1 MHYWTSSN
9 RGEWNR
15 RFDSGP
21 RLHSSFGII
30 PRVPPQGFFIKT
42 EGSRISFSL
51 FTLLSSLLP
60 PLLSNSSGD
69 SLQIGDWSPSGQPP
83 LAHARGPAR
92 ASILP
97 SESFHAFLRKGFS
110 EKQRVLGFLFLS
122 SPFNL
127 HSSPPCSAIR
137 LATPCESVSGYPS
150 GNLLSLAL
158 GVRPAPPFP

>member
-1 MHYWTSSN
+1 MESPVRFRPAPPFFLRIHSTRSSA
-9 RGEWNR
+9 RDFSAKR
-15 RFDSGP
+15 RV
-21 RLHSSFGII
+21 L
-30 PRVPPQGFFIKT
+30 GFL
-42 EGSRISFSL
+42 FSL
-51 FTLLSSLLP
+51 HPSIFTLP
-60 PLLSNSSGD
+60 PALLSNSSGD
-69 SLQIGDWSPSGQPP
+69 SLRIGDWSPSGQPP